1 MITPNIEELMALAD
15 RYATLR
21 IGEGTANARKELHDA
36 MQSQAARI
44 KELEADRETALAPLQ
59 IALDEVSRLRAQLA
73 EIEKREPVAWAISYD
88 GVTPYTLWCEGDGAL
103 LDCEV
108 KRQGG
113 TTRKMPLF
121 TRPIPAQIIGLQAIH
136 DAITVDPTLAE
147 IEKAEPVASHY
158 FDIEGNLYT
167 AHRAKLLKPS
177 LNGLTPLFTR
187 PMPAQDVTELVE
199 LTDAQ
204 ILTLWEETYVQRG
217 WTGIEFARAIERAHG
232 IGVKQ

>member
-1 MITPNIEELMALAD
+1 MVRVVAQWGKDRSRLRAVLQQIFAGASEMTTPNIEELIAVLEATNQFHDNADICTADVIAALQ
-15 RYATLR
+15 T
-21 IGEGTANARKELHDA
+21 
-36 MQSQAARI
+36 QAERI

-121 TRPIPAQIIGLQAIH
+121 TRPMPPIVGLQDVH
-136 DAITVDPTLAE
+136 DAVTADPTLADC
-147 IEKAEPVASHY
+147 A
-158 FDIEGNLYT
+158 
-167 AHRAKLLKPS
+167 R
-177 LNGLTPLFTR
+177 
-187 PMPAQDVTELVE
+187 DVTELVE
-199 LTDAQ
+199 ALEK
-204 ILTLWEETYVQRG
+204 L
-217 WTGIEFARAIERAHG
+217 ARLGNGDQYGNSDGNMIARSALAKYKG
-232 IGVKQ
+232 AK

>member
-1 MITPNIEELMALAD
+1 MTTPNIEELIAVLEATNQFHDNADICTADVIAALQ
-15 RYATLR
+15 T
-21 IGEGTANARKELHDA
+21 
-36 MQSQAARI
+36 QAERI

-121 TRPIPAQIIGLQAIH
+121 TRP
-136 DAITVDPTLAE
+136 
-147 IEKAEPVASHY
+147 
-158 FDIEGNLYT
+158 
-167 AHRAKLLKPS
+167 
-177 LNGLTPLFTR
+177 
-187 PMPAQDVTELVE
+187 MPAQDVTELVE

>member
-1 MITPNIEELMALAD
+1 MITPNIEGLMALAD

-121 TRPIPAQIIGLQAIH
+121 TRPIPAQIIGLQDVH
-136 DAITVDPTLAE
+136 DAVTADPTLAE
-147 IEKAEPVASHY
+147 SNAEMEIS
-158 FDIEGNLYT
+158 E
-167 AHRAKLLKPS
+167 
-177 LNGLTPLFTR
+177 
-187 PMPAQDVTELVE
+187 
-199 LTDAQ
+199 
-204 ILTLWEETYVQRG
+204 
-217 WTGIEFARAIERAHG
+217 
-232 IGVKQ
+232 